1 MKPVRLP
8 ASATLALPRWA
19 LFALCLLYIL
29 PGLVGRDPWKPDDAA
44 GFGIMWTMANG
55 TLADWLSPNIVGL
68 AMPEEGPLAFWLG
81 AICIKLFG
89 WLVGA
94 PMAARIAPICFFLL
108 GSTAVWYTT
117 YLLGRRTEAQPL
129 KLAFGGQPEP
139 KDFGRTL
146 ADGALLIYLG
156 CLGLLVHSHGT
167 TSEALQVSLLARTDP
182 RLGHTI
188 CHLARHHRARGN
200 TRTCTVAAPDTD
212 LAAIGCGH
220 HRRMGMGQ
228 STSATARQLADRC
241 MDGLELPPGR
251 RPVLV
256 HAAIFP
262 EECHLVRLA
271 GMAIRHLGSVC
282 MASPTRGTAHH
293 AATDFLRRTAGTGT
307 TQLAR

>member
-139 KDFGRTL
+139 Q
-146 ADGALLIYLG
+146 
-156 CLGLLVHSHGT
+156 GL
-167 TSEALQVSLLARTDP
+167 
-182 RLGHTI
+182 
-188 CHLARHHRARGN
+188 
-200 TRTCTVAAPDTD
+200 
-212 LAAIGCGH
+212 
-220 HRRMGMGQ
+220 
-228 STSATARQLADRC
+228 
-241 MDGLELPPGR
+241 
-251 RPVLV
+251 RP
-256 HAAIFP
+256 HA
-262 EECHLVRLA
+262 
-271 GMAIRHLGSVC
+271 G
-282 MASPTRGTAHH
+282 
-293 AATDFLRRTAGTGT
+293 
-307 TQLAR
+307 